1 MFLVE
6 EGKGMIVVRLCGGL
20 GNQLFQYAAG
30 RRLANARQEVLVL
43 DLGWYA
49 RTPPTD
55 TPRAYELGNYPIRA
69 RPATAVEA
77 LWCRLHEG
85 RLLRRMSFLP
95 RRWRHW
101 REKGFEF
108 DPAVLDLPD
117 SIYLDGYWQSHH
129 YFEDAADLIRAD
141 FTPIAPFGPQDEKI
155 AALIATGD
163 AVSVHVRRGDYVA
176 HHPAATAHGQ
186 CSLDYYKAA
195 LVHILPH
202 VKTPHFFVFSDDPA
216 WARENLLL
224 PGPSTFVDHNG
235 PASAFQDLRLMSLC
249 KHQIT
254 ANSSFS
260 WWGAWLNSRPDKI
273 VIAPKQWFADP
284 RNTDSLTPD
293 DWLRL

>member
-1 MFLVE
+1 
-6 EGKGMIVVRLCGGL
+6 MIVVRLCGGL

-30 RRLANARQEVLVL
+30 RRLADIWQTELVL

-55 TPRAYELGNYPIRA
+55 TPRMYELDNYPIRA
-69 RPATAVEA
+69 RPTNAGEA

-101 REKGFEF
+101 REKSFAF
-108 DPAVLDLPD
+108 DPAVLDMPD
-117 SIYLDGYWQSHH
+117 NTYLDGYWQSHR
-129 YFEDAADLIRAD
+129 YFEDAADLIRSD
-141 FTPIAPFGPQDEKI
+141 ITPLAPFGRQDENV

-163 AVSVHVRRGDYVA
+163 AVSVHVRRGDYVTHQA
-176 HHPAATAHGQ
+176 AATAHGQ

-195 LVHILPH
+195 LAHILLH
-202 VKTPHFFVFSDDPA
+202 VVRPHFFVFSDDPA
-216 WARENLLL
+216 WTRENLPL
-224 PGPSTFVDHNG
+224 PGPATFVDHNG
-235 PASAFQDLRLMSLC
+235 PAAAFQDLRLMSLC

-260 WWGAWLNSRPDKI
+260 WWGAWLAAQQDG
-273 VIAPKQWFADP
+273 VVVAPKKWFAVERP
-284 RNTDSLTPD
+284 SDSLTPAR
-293 DWLRL
+293 WYRI